1 MYYIYIHNR
10 ILFSHKKKC
19 HLQQYRQTL
28 KTLFQ
33 IKINTVLFHLHVPSS
48 QIENKFTEKSDSW
61 SSEIGGGELDEHDQK
76 VQTSSYK
83 TSTGDT
89 VYNVMTVVNTL

>member
-1 MYYIYIHNR
+1 M
-10 ILFSHKKKC
+10 LFSHKEKCC
-19 HLQQYRQTL
+19 HLQQHRQTL

-33 IKINTVLFHLHVPSS
+33 IEINTVLFHLHVPSS

-61 SSEIGGGELDEHDQK
+61 SSEIGGGELDEHDQN

-83 TSTGDT
+83 TDKYWGYS
-89 VYNVMTVVNTL
+89 VQLITVVNTL